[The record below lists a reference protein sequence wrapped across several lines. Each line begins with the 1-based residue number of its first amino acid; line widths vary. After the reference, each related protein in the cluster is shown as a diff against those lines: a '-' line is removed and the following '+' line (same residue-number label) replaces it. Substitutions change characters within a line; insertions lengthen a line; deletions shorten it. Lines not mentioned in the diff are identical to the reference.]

1 MARKQTASVRKPVP
15 AAQPFD
21 VSKYQIKDQTTEMEI
36 NINDDTFV
44 VTTSQLPWF
53 EKSDITTKCMSFDSN
68 TGEPELN
75 SGLYLREVL
84 KRIIVDAPWFVNG
97 VSSITDEF
105 LDSIDG
111 TLGSALEQLVPNAFT
126 NEMTEIEVIK
136 KES

>member
-1 MARKQTASVRKPVP
+1 MATKKVARVP
-15 AAQPFD
+15 AAAKPFD
-21 VSKYQIKDQTTEMEI
+21 VSKYQTKGETTEMEI
-36 NINDDTFV
+36 SINKDKFT
-44 VTTSQLPWF
+44 VTTRQLPWF
-53 EKSDITTKCMSFDSN
+53 EKSDLTTKCMSFDSK

-84 KRIIVDAPWFVNG
+84 KKIIVDAPWFVNG
-97 VSSITDEF
+97 VSAITDEF

-111 TLGSALEQLVPNAFT
+111 SLGSALEQLVPNAFT

>member
-1 MARKQTASVRKPVP
+1 MVNKVVV

-21 VSKYQIKDQTTEMEI
+21 VSKYQTKGQTTEMEI
-36 NINDDTFV
+36 TINEDKFTI
-44 VTTSQLPWF
+44 TTRQLPWF
-53 EKSDITTKCMSFDSN
+53 EKSDITTKCMNFDAK
-68 TGEPELN
+68 TGNPELN
-75 SGLYLREVL
+75 TGLYLREVL
-84 KRIIVDAPWFVNG
+84 KRIIVDAPWFENG
-97 VSSITDEF
+97 VTSVTDEF

>member
-1 MARKQTASVRKPVP
+1 MVIP

-21 VSKYQIKDQTTEMEI
+21 VSKYQTKGQTTDMEI
-36 NINDDTFV
+36 TINEDKFT
-44 VTTSQLPWF
+44 VTTRQLPWF
-53 EKSDITTKCMSFDSN
+53 EKSDITTKCMSFDTK

-84 KRIIVDAPWFVNG
+84 KRIIVDAPWFTDG
-97 VSSITDEF
+97 VTSVTDEF
-105 LDSIDG
+105 LDSIDS

-126 NEMTEIEVIK
+126 NELTEIDVIK